1 MTGGSPVAETTSAAQ
16 RAPHAGTPAA
26 ETIELPLTPAGRPPA
41 ARRRTWLALAAVVVA
56 AAAGVG
62 AWLGTRGSPR
72 SGTSPV
78 VTTTVVAV
86 TTGTMRRTVESSGTL
101 EPAHE
106 SELSFAVPGV
116 VTAVD
121 VAVGQA
127 VAAGDR
133 LATVAPTALE
143 ATEQSAAA
151 ALSAAEAQLA
161 SDRSGG
167 AAASQIE
174 SDEAAVTSAES
185 QLSSAQGDVA
195 DATLTSPIAGT
206 VAAVNL
212 SVGQHVG
219 GTGAG
224 GGAPGGGTTGGTS
237 TSGSGSTDDSSAQ
250 VVVVSTDA
258 FLVDTS
264 ANATQVGSL
273 SAGQQATVTPSGTDR
288 VLPATVASVGLI
300 ASSGSGVASFP
311 VVLEVTGS
319 PSGLYAGTSASVSID
334 VEQLHHVTEVPT
346 GAISYSGGVARV
358 VLTEDGRHVPST
370 VTTGLTTGGMT
381 QITSGLHVGAHVV
394 ERIVTFTAPTSTG
407 GDRLLGP
414 GAGQFDKRIP
424 EGSGATGNPQG
435 VIVKGAPGGTR
446 G

>member
-16 RAPHAGTPAA
+16 RATYARTPAA
-26 ETIELPLTPAGRPPA
+26 ETMELPLTPPGRPRA

-86 TTGTMRRTVESSGTL
+86 TTGTMRRTVASSGTL

-174 SDEAAVTSAES
+174 SDEAAITSAES

-195 DATLTSPIAGT
+195 DATLTSPISGT

-219 GTGAG
+219 GTADG

-237 TSGSGSTDDSSAQ
+237 TSGSGSTGDASA
-250 VVVVSTDA
+250 
-258 FLVDTS
+258 
-264 ANATQVGSL
+264 
-273 SAGQQATVTPSGTDR
+273 
-288 VLPATVASVGLI
+288 
-300 ASSGSGVASFP
+300 
-311 VVLEVTGS
+311 
-319 PSGLYAGTSASVSID
+319 
-334 VEQLHHVTEVPT
+334 
-346 GAISYSGGVARV
+346 
-358 VLTEDGRHVPST
+358 
-370 VTTGLTTGGMT
+370 
-381 QITSGLHVGAHVV
+381 
-394 ERIVTFTAPTSTG
+394 
-407 GDRLLGP
+407 
-414 GAGQFDKRIP
+414 
-424 EGSGATGNPQG
+424 
-435 VIVKGAPGGTR
+435 
-446 G
+446 